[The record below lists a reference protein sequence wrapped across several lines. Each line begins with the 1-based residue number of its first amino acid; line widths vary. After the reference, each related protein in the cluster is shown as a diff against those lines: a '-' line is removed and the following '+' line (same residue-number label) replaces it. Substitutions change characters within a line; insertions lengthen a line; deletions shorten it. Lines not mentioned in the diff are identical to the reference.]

1 MKHSTIRLQK
11 YLSQA
16 GVASRRKAEELI
28 ARGLVRVD
36 GRVVTTPGVT
46 VDPETASVEV
56 NGLPVQ
62 SEKKIYILLH
72 KPAGY
77 LCALKDRFGRP
88 LVTDLVRDIP
98 QRTYHVGRLDL
109 DSEGLLFLTNDGDFA
124 QRLTHPRHQVEKTYR
139 LKLRGPLDNREA
151 EMLINGLRL
160 DDGFQT
166 APARVKI
173 LARDRRRIEIS
184 IREGKKRQVKRML
197 KAVGNEVIYL
207 KRVAIGPLKLGR
219 LKKGKWRGL
228 KPGEISI
235 LKSAARKDNKTTKA
249 PKKTKV

>member
-1 MKHSTIRLQK
+1 MKHSTMRLQK

-36 GRVVTTPGVT
+36 GRVVTTPGIT

-62 SEKKIYILLH
+62 SEIKIYLLLN

-88 LVTDLVRDIP
+88 LVTDLIRDIS
-98 QRTYHVGRLDL
+98 QRVYHVGRLDL
-109 DSEGLLFLTNDGDFA
+109 DSEGLLILTNDGDFA
-124 QRLTHPRHQVEKTYR
+124 QRLTHPRHQIEKTYR
-139 LKLRGPLDNREA
+139 LKLRGPLDNRAA
-151 EMLINGLRL
+151 EMLGKGPRL
-160 DDGFQT
+160 DDGFRT

-173 LARDRRRIEIS
+173 LSRDRSRIEVS

-207 KRVAIGPLKLGR
+207 KRVAIGPLPLGDLPR
-219 LKKGKWRGL
+219 GKWRKLTPREIETL
-228 KPGEISI
+228 KNTAEIE
-235 LKSAARKDNKTTKA
+235 
-249 PKKTKV
+249 

>member
-1 MKHSTIRLQK
+1 M
-11 YLSQA
+11 
-16 GVASRRKAEELI
+16 ASRRKAEELI
-28 ARGLVRVD
+28 ALGLVKVD
-36 GRVVTTPGVT
+36 GRVVTMPGVT

-62 SEKKIYILLH
+62 SEKKIYLLLN

-88 LVTDLVRDIP
+88 LVTDLTQDIS
-98 QRTYHVGRLDL
+98 QRVYHVGRLDL
-109 DSEGLLFLTNDGDFA
+109 DSEGLLILTNDGDFA
-124 QRLTHPRHQVEKTYR
+124 QRLTHPRHQIGKTYR
-139 LKLRGPLDNREA
+139 LKLCGPLDNRAA
-151 EMLINGLRL
+151 EMLRKGLRL

-173 LARDRRRIEIS
+173 LSRDRSRIEVS

-207 KRVAIGPLKLGR
+207 KRVAIGPVTLGR
-219 LKKGKWRGL
+219 LEGGAWRYL
-228 KPGEISI
+228 TTGEIQA
-235 LKSAARKDNKTTKA
+235 LKTTTEKR
-249 PKKTKV
+249 